1 MKKWIS
7 KISKEFI
14 MPIFRKILVRIKG
27 PKTCEELQEEV
38 ERSRGKARRKG
49 VRGTE
54 SVQVKCTPDEI
65 AFIEI
70 EGTEEDPQR
79 ALELVNSQGTLT
91 NEKVREAIEYFQP
104 RGTRP
109 HIFGLLIL
117 SFLILFEAVFFAGPY
132 FADGEII
139 EGLLVI
145 LVTVTIVA
153 LLFYLALD
161 NDMSM
166 YFRVISSWS
175 IENVLGSLLIFI
187 IPLLFLL
194 YVVFRKE
201 VNGINTVVVVD
212 KALGESGGSVNS
224 SPFKML
230 HMIMPFVGFLTS
242 LIMFKKA
249 FAFAREKKRWEI
261 WRSEEAKKL
270 QKLRRELL
278 RLQKIDDEKFDKIER
293 EIEAFVSK
301 VQQLVNSYNRK
312 N

>member
-1 MKKWIS
+1 M
-7 KISKEFI
+7 
-14 MPIFRKILVRIKG
+14 
-27 PKTCEELQEEV
+27 
-38 ERSRGKARRKG
+38 
-49 VRGTE
+49 
-54 SVQVKCTPDEI
+54 
-65 AFIEI
+65 
-70 EGTEEDPQR
+70 
-79 ALELVNSQGTLT
+79 T

-153 LLFYLALD
+153 LLFYLALN

-212 KALGESGGSVNS
+212 KALGESGGSVSS

-278 RLQKIDDEKFDKIER
+278 RLQKIDGEKFDKIER